1 MFKMTRWINVSML
14 TIALCLSLVAC
25 EDPKITPEQ
34 ATPFVATWA
43 QKVGSEL
50 KEQSASSAT
59 SEALSALLLARVEQ
73 ERKALSKSLPP
84 FNALAEQVY
93 AKRKFKAAF
102 IKKGKLSEAG
112 QAILA
117 QLERV
122 EEDGFNAKLYQ
133 AKEAKEKL
141 EELKSLREQYQA
153 LGDFTPG
160 ESERAYL
167 VSYLTAKKAVEYELK
182 PEQLEGLTQEL
193 LKAPAGEP
201 LRQQIAKYGELS
213 KKMAHAEAEIEV
225 ILSTGFLRYA
235 QAMRYHR
242 LPEVFVHERHDD
254 RYNDSETRG
263 RRPLEAQATYEG
275 GSTWRTAT
283 FVAKEMAKNQ
293 TVPLLRAALV
303 SALESAMTDDASAK
317 QLANLVPSPQ
327 YAALRKEHARYKKLA
342 ADGDWEALSEQKS
355 LKAGAK
361 SAAVKAL
368 KLRLKK
374 EGYLSAKAVVDERF
388 DADLTDAIKAYQR
401 THQMDDDGK
410 PGRTFWRSLN
420 VSAKERAEQIMLNM
434 KRWRESDVQHHDHPL
449 YVLINIPDFNVEIW
463 KQQKREMRMRI
474 VVGNNDQDED
484 EETKKKI
491 HPNRTPTLSAYIDR
505 VIYNP
510 FWNVTPRIRGD
521 EILVDVRKDL
531 EPRYVAKLGKILGVS
546 ATPAAAVKPGPV
558 GPSSPNGVV
567 LGAQDNTPK
576 PSAGAERFT
585 RKSKEGLVF
594 DVEAI
599 RAAYYEKH
607 QSDIDLK
614 SQLPYLNPETGI
626 IDVSTT
632 DPNNIPPWYAANGY
646 EVMFPGKS
654 WEFVRQLNG
663 KENALGQ
670 VKVIFPNLH
679 DVYLHDTTAKALF
692 NKTLRAYSHGC
703 MRMHKPLD
711 FAEWLLRNDGTWE
724 EYNVKKILSDI
735 SYEPIFL
742 KTKVPVHIVYHTVYA
757 DDEGKANFLLDVYGY
772 DKEGKIKP

>member
-59 SEALSALLLARVEQ
+59 SEALSALLLERVER
-73 ERKALSKSLPP
+73 ERAQSSKNLPP
-84 FNALAEQVY
+84 FYTLAEQVY

-102 IKKGKLSEAG
+102 MKKGKLSEAG
-112 QAILA
+112 ELILA

-122 EEDGFNAKLYQ
+122 EEDGFNPKLYQ
-133 AKEAKEKL
+133 AKEAREKL

-160 ESERAYL
+160 EAERAYL
-167 VSYLTAKKAVEYELK
+167 VSYLTAKKVAEYELK
-182 PEQLEGLTQEL
+182 PEQHEGLTQEL

-225 ILSTGFLRYA
+225 ILSTGLLRYA

-242 LPEVFVHERHDD
+242 LPEIFVHERHDD
-254 RYNDSETRG
+254 RYNDPETRA

-283 FVAKEMAKNQ
+283 FVAKAIAKSQ
-293 TVPLLRAALV
+293 AVPLLRAALV
-303 SALESAMTDDASAK
+303 RTLEAAMTDEASAK
-317 QLANLVPSPQ
+317 QQLATLVPSPQ
-327 YAALRKEHARYKKLA
+327 YAALRKEHTRYKKLA
-342 ADGDWEALSEQKS
+342 AAGDWEPLPEQKS
-355 LKAGAK
+355 LKPGTK
-361 SAAVKAL
+361 SAAVKSL
-368 KLRLKK
+368 KQRLKK
-374 EGYLSAKAVVDERF
+374 EGYLSDKAVVDERF

-401 THQMDDDGK
+401 THQMDEDGK

-420 VSAKERAEQIMLNM
+420 VSAKDRAEQIMLNM
-434 KRWRESDVQHHDHPL
+434 KRWRVSDVQHHDHPL
-449 YVLINIPDFNVEIW
+449 YVLVNIPDFTVEIW
-463 KQQKREMRMRI
+463 KQQKQEMRMRI
-474 VVGNNDQDED
+474 VVGNNDQEED

-491 HPNRTPTLSAYIDR
+491 HPNRTPMLSAYIDR

-531 EPRYVAKLGKILGVS
+531 EPRYVAKLGKLLGVS
-546 ATPAAAVKPGPV
+546 PNAAAATGQKPGPV

-567 LGAQDNTPK
+567 MGAQETPK
-576 PSAGAERFT
+576 SGAERFT

-594 DVEAI
+594 DIEAI

-607 QSDIDLK
+607 QADIDLK
-614 SQLPYLNPETGI
+614 SQLPYLNPETGL

-646 EVMFPGKS
+646 EVMHPGKS

-692 NKTLRAYSHGC
+692 SKTLRAYSHGC

-724 EYNVKKILSDI
+724 EYNVKKILSEI

-757 DDEGKANFLLDVYGY
+757 DEQGKANFLLDVYGY
-772 DKEGKIKP
+772 DREGKVKP